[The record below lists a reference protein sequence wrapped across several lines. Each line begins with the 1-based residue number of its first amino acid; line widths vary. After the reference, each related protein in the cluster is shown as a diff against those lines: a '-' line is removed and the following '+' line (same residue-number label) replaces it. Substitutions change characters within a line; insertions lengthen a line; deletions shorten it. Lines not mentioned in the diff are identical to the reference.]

1 MKRRCCSALLLAA
14 SALAWGGKLPQARTE
29 TRSGKEVLW
38 RNPADVARLDF
49 RYGVGGRARE
59 PRPPFRFLKE
69 DLSGSNPKI
78 QVKDARGA
86 VWSVK
91 WSKEAQPEVFASRV
105 AWACGYITQ
114 PEYFVPS
121 GKIAGTR
128 NLKRAARH
136 VAADG
141 TFRDARFQLRTKSP
155 KFLTESSWS
164 WNNNPFIG
172 TRELNGLKIVMM
184 LLSDWD
190 NKDARDMDRDS
201 NVAIFEDHHGGR
213 PVYLFFIADWGAS
226 MGKWGHVYNRDK
238 WDCKGFAEQTPDFVK
253 GIHNGFVEWGY
264 VGQRTGDA
272 TKHIRVSDV
281 RWLLRYLGRIR
292 DSQLRAGLRASG
304 ASPAEVECF
313 TQALRNR
320 IGQLQSLASEP
331 R

>member
-1 MKRRCCSALLLAA
+1 MRRLCAALLLAA
-14 SALAWGGKLPQARTE
+14 SVAAGGELPQALSQ
-29 TRSGKEVLW
+29 TRPAKSVLW
-38 RNPADVARLDF
+38 RDPGDVARLDF

-78 QVKDARGA
+78 QLKDARGA

-91 WSKEAQPEVFASRV
+91 WSNEAQPEVFASRV

-121 GKIAGTR
+121 GRITGAR
-128 NLKRAARH
+128 NLKRAAAL

-155 KFLTESSWS
+155 KFLTGNSWS
-164 WNNNPFIG
+164 WVNNPFIG
-172 TRELNGLKIVMM
+172 TRELNGLKVVMM

-190 NKDARDMDRDS
+190 NKDARDIDRDS
-201 NVAIFEDHHGGR
+201 NVAIFEERRGGR
-213 PVYLFFIADWGAS
+213 PVYLYFIADWGAS

-238 WDCKGFAEQTPDFVK
+238 WDCKGFAKQTPDFVK
-253 GIHNGFVEWGY
+253 GVHHDFVEWGY

-272 TKHIRVSDV
+272 TKNIRVSDV
-281 RWLLRYLGRIR
+281 RWLLRYLGRIH

-304 ASPAEVECF
+304 ATPAEVECF
-313 TQALRNR
+313 TRALRNR
-320 IGQLQSLASEP
+320 IVQLQRLAAA